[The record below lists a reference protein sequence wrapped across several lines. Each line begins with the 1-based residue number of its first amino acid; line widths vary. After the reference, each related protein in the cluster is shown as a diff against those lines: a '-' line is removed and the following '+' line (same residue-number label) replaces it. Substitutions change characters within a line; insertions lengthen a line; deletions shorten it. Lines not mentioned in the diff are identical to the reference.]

1 MHSAQSCPV
10 DSRSDVSE
18 ADEFLDDLV
27 ESWVEVYKKSATTV
41 FLLRIISKEEELS
54 TAQILTRLSEVS
66 GWSFTERGLYRTLQR
81 LVSNYLLAVDTRP
94 GVRSGLKRKVFTV
107 TDFGRAYLARIEA
120 EYRK

>member
-1 MHSAQSCPV
+1 M

>member
-1 MHSAQSCPV
+1 MPSAQSCPV

-27 ESWVEVYKKSATTV
+27 VYKKSATTV

-66 GWSFTERGLYRTLQR
+66 GWSFTGRGLYRTLQR

-94 GVRSGLKRKVFTV
+94 GVRSGLQRKVFTV

>member
-1 MHSAQSCPV
+1 MPSAQSCPV

-66 GWSFTERGLYRTLQR
+66 GWSFTGPSNDSSQTTCSQSTPGRESVP
-81 LVSNYLLAVDTRP
+81 VSNAKSSR
-94 GVRSGLKRKVFTV
+94 
-107 TDFGRAYLARIEA
+107 
-120 EYRK
+120 